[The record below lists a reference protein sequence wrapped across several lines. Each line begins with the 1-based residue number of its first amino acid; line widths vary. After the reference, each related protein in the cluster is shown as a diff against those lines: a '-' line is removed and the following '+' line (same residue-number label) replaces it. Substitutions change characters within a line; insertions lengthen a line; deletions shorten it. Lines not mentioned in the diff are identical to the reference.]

1 MVQQNQYGGLPHE
14 DPNIYL
20 ATFLE
25 ICDTVKINGVSVEII
40 HLKLFPFFLRDR
52 ARSWLQSLPSGSV
65 AAWEDMAQKFLIK
78 FFPPSKTSQLR
89 AEITQFW
96 QFEYEQLYEAWERF
110 KEMLHKCPQHGIEVW
125 FQVQLF
131 YNGLTRQTKAHI
143 DAAAGGTI
151 LSKIPG
157 DALNLFE
164 DMAMNSCQWQNERS
178 TVKRAVGIYDV
189 DQTTSLMAQ
198 MALLTNQIQGLTAA
212 NANGNQ
218 EAVKMAQASSSS
230 DSYDEQCHFVNRS
243 YNFRPNNNLPTYYHP
258 GLRNY
263 ENFSYANNRNVLQP
277 TLESSKPAME
287 KPSSSLEELLKM
299 YIVDSKARLD
309 QHDAPLNNIET
320 HCTNLGGTMKALE
333 TQVGQLAN
341 AIKGQSSRSFPSNTE
356 KNPREHKEPIK
367 SNDDGKDK
375 SKEENLKAKKEAPV
389 VRPGSIT
396 FSDNPP
402 RITPPLPFP
411 QRFQKKAL
419 DEQFEKF
426 LNIFKRI
433 HINIPFV
440 DALEQMPNYAKFMK
454 GVMSKKLKLEDYETV
469 KLTEECS
476 AIIKRQLSEKLK
488 DPESFTIPCK
498 IGGSTF
504 ERALCDLGAS
514 INLMP
519 LSVLRKLGLGEVTPT
534 TISLQMADRSITY
547 PWGIIEDVLVKVDK
561 FIFPVDFV
569 VLDMEEDQEIP
580 IILGRP
586 FLATGRA
593 LIDVHSGNLTLK
605 VNEEKAIFNILNP
618 KKSPQE
624 KPTCNRVEELKSC
637 IKEFTQEVMPK
648 DSLGNGPTNSLTIIK
663 LSNEHCPKK
672 DDAGEYIVK
681 RAEAIATPMNNE
693 MVVAKKKAKKK
704 HDQRTSWQDLTPG
717 QRVLLFNSQLKL
729 SPEKVE
735 SRSSGTFKIKRVFSF
750 CTIELK
756 PGG

>member
-1 MVQQNQYGGLPHE
+1 MAEEQNQADKQRTLQDYFKPMVNENYSGIQRQQVNANNFELKTALVNMVQQNQYGGLPHE
-14 DPNIYL
+14 DPNIHL

-25 ICDTVKINGVSVEII
+25 ICDTVKINGVRAEII
-40 HLKLFPFFLRDR
+40 RLKLFPFSLRDR
-52 ARSWLQSLPSGSV
+52 SRSWLQSLPSGSV
-65 AAWEDMAQKFLIK
+65 ATWEDMAQTFCIK
-78 FFPPSKTSQLR
+78 FFLPSKTSQLR
-89 AEITQFW
+89 AEITQFQ

-110 KEMLHKCPQHGIEVW
+110 KEMLRKCPQHGIEDW

-131 YNGLTRQTKAHI
+131 YNGLTGKTKAHI
-143 DAAAGGTI
+143 DAVAGGTI
-151 LSKIPG
+151 LSKTPG

-164 DMAMNSCQWQNERS
+164 DMAMNSCQWKNEQS
-178 TVKRAVGIYDV
+178 TVKRVAGIYDV

-230 DSYDEQCHFVNRS
+230 DSYDEQCHFLNRS

-258 GLRNY
+258 GLRNH
-263 ENFSYANNRNVLQP
+263 ENLSYANNRNVLQP
-277 TLESSKPAME
+277 TLESSKLEME
-287 KPSSSLEELLKM
+287 KHSSSLEELLKT
-299 YIVDSKARLD
+299 YIVDSKAHLD
-309 QHDAPLNNIET
+309 QHDTRLNNIET

-341 AIKGQSSRSFPSNTE
+341 VIKGQSSWSFPSDTE
-356 KNPREHKEPIK
+356 KNLKECKAIILRSGKELEGLSVQKAMVDDELTK
-367 SNDDGKDK
+367 SNDNGKDK
-375 SKEENLKAKKEAPV
+375 SIEENLKAKKETPV

-396 FSDNPP
+396 FLDNPP

-440 DALEQMPNYAKFMK
+440 DALKQMPNYAKFMK
-454 GVMSKKLKLEDYETV
+454 EVMSKKRKLEDSETG

-476 AIIKRQLSEKLK
+476 AIIKRQLPEKLK
-488 DPESFTIPCK
+488 DPGSFTIPCT
-498 IGGSTF
+498 IGKSTF
-504 ERALCDLGAS
+504 EKALCDLGAS

-519 LSVLRKLGLGEVTPT
+519 LSVFRKLGPGEVTPT

-547 PWGIIEDVLVKVDK
+547 PWGIIEDILVKVDK
-561 FIFPVDFV
+561 FILPVDFV
-569 VLDMEEDQEIP
+569 VLDMEEDQETP

-586 FLATGRA
+586 FLATRRD
-593 LIDVHSGNLTLK
+593 LIDVHSGNLTLR

-618 KKSPQE
+618 KRSPQE

-648 DSLGNGPTNSLTIIK
+648 DSLGNGPTNSLTIKK
-663 LSNEHCPKK
+663 LSN
-672 DDAGEYIVK
+672 DIVPRK
-681 RAEAIATPMNNE
+681 MMRGSI
-693 MVVAKKKAKKK
+693 
-704 HDQRTSWQDLTPG
+704 
-717 QRVLLFNSQLKL
+717 LL
-729 SPEKVE
+729 
-735 SRSSGTFKIKRVFSF
+735 RG
-750 CTIELK
+750 LK
-756 PGG
+756 PLPPR